1 MNQTYT
7 ILDLGKKE
15 NTRKPFPASPRWL
28 STGPSDRKKVHLAGL
43 GDVGGTVLI
52 GLTLLGGDVISSLGI
67 FDLKEAACHRYE
79 MELNQVR
86 APFEQTRTPETTILS
101 EEELF
106 DCDIFAF
113 CIAKAVPAV
122 GSQVSDVRMAQFE
135 ANRAIVAEYAK
146 KASRAHFTGLFLV
159 ISDPVDL
166 LCKAALLGSMEGPHP
181 LHPEQIQGLGLGVM
195 NARACYYAKKEDR
208 FSSYLTEGRA
218 FGPHGKDL
226 VLANSIVKEHYDEEC
241 SLLLTDLTT
250 KANLSIRE
258 LGYKPYIAPAI
269 SSAAISILLTL
280 RGEWHYSSNY
290 LGGIYMGAKNRSTPR
305 GVELEHLPLPS
316 RLLQRLE
323 TVVEELSALRA

>member
-67 FDLKEAACHRYE
+67 FDLKETACHRYE

-258 LGYKPYIAPAI
+258 LGYKPYIAPAL
-269 SSAAISILLTL
+269 SSAALTILSIIK
-280 RGEWHYSSNY
+280 GEWNYSANY
-290 LGGIYMGAKNRSTPR
+290 LNGVYFGAKNKTTKD
-305 GVELEHLPLPS
+305 GICWEVLPLPEKLFH
-316 RLLQRLE
+316 RLSVSYSHLKEIL
-323 TVVEELSALRA
+323 

>member
-86 APFEQTRTPETTILS
+86 APFEQTRTPETTIIS

-258 LGYKPYIAPAI
+258 LGYKPYIAPAL
-269 SSAAISILLTL
+269 SSAALTILSIIK
-280 RGEWHYSSNY
+280 GEWNYSANY
-290 LGGIYMGAKNRSTPR
+290 LNGVYFGAKNKTTKD
-305 GVELEHLPLPS
+305 GICWEVLPLPEKLFH
-316 RLLQRLE
+316 RLSVSYSHLKEIL
-323 TVVEELSALRA
+323 